1 MKKQGLWITIFL
13 VFCLVVV
20 FATGCSEKAEKTE
33 SEVPDQGMD
42 LSGRSLHIYC
52 GAGMS
57 KPFEEIA
64 AGFKNDTGCE
74 MEVVYA
80 NAAQIQTQINTA
92 QEGDLFIA
100 GSSEELAPVE
110 EYISETVDLVKHIPV
125 LVVKKGNPLEIR
137 GLNDLTKEGV
147 EVVLGDGEATPIG
160 KLSNK
165 ALKEKNLFDK
175 VNVIART
182 TTAPELIN
190 ALSLDECDAIIV
202 WKENASGDEV
212 EIVNTPDLDQYIKT
226 VPAASLTFA
235 DNSDTLDVFLDFLN
249 SKKAKDIWEKF
260 GYETL
265 N

>member
-1 MKKQGLWITIFL
+1 MKKQGLWITTLL
-13 VFCLVVV
+13 VLCLVVV
-20 FATGCSEKAEKTE
+20 FAAGCSEKAEMTE
-33 SEVPDQGMD
+33 TEAPAQEMS
-42 LSGRSLHIYC
+42 LSGKALHIYC

-57 KPFEEIA
+57 KAFEEIA
-64 AGFKNDTGCE
+64 AGFKSDTGCE

-100 GSSEELAPVE
+100 GSTEELAPVE
-110 EYISETVDLVKHIPV
+110 EYISDSKDLVKHIPV
-125 LVVKKGNPLEIR
+125 LAVKKGNPLEIR
-137 GLNDLTKEGV
+137 GLNDLAKEDV

-165 ALKEKNLFDK
+165 ALKEMNLLDQ

-182 TTAPELIN
+182 TTAPEMVN
-190 ALSLDECDAIIV
+190 ALSLDECDAIIA
-202 WKENASGDEV
+202 WKENVSGDKI
-212 EIVNTPDLDQYIKT
+212 EIVNTADLDQYIKT
-226 VPAASLTFA
+226 VPAASLTFSS
-235 DNSDTLDVFLDFLN
+235 NSDALTVFLEYLD
-249 SKKAKDIWEKF
+249 SDKAKNIWKDY